1 MIFCLSIPKVDIQLP
16 VMKKKTYSGI
26 RGDALTVSVFKY
38 IANDI
43 LCMNSTHCASPPNMF
58 FLEVFF
64 RRGFAKEDF
73 SERFFETA
81 DS

>member
-1 MIFCLSIPKVDIQLP
+1 M
-16 VMKKKTYSGI
+16 
-26 RGDALTVSVFKY
+26 FKS
-38 IANDI
+38 IANVT
-43 LCMNSTHCASPPNMF
+43 LCVNSTQCAMMV